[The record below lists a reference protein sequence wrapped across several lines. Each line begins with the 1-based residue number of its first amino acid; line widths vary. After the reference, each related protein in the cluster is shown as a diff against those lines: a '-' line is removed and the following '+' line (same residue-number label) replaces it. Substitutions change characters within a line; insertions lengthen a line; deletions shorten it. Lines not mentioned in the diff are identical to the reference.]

1 MRPLLLILALP
12 IVEIALFILMG
23 GLVGLWATLGL
34 VVLAAVVGVGL
45 IRSAGADATGRIRA
59 GMAQDQDPSAE
70 LVHTAIR
77 FVAGM
82 LLVIPGFLTDAVA
95 LVLLIPQVQRAAFSA
110 LRRRAQMSGIVMGMT
125 VNSTTGGTHAP
136 ADRVIEGEFRDVTR
150 STPGRSGW
158 TGD

>member
-1 MRPLLLILALP
+1 M
-12 IVEIALFILMG
+12 
-23 GLVGLWATLGL
+23 
-34 VVLAAVVGVGL
+34 
-45 IRSAGADATGRIRA
+45 RSAGADAAGRIRA

-82 LLVIPGFLTDAVA
+82 LLVTPGFLTDAVA